1 MQKAE
6 QLSITW
12 MILEQWKAGKIKRSP
27 ENILALL
34 ADFEK
39 ECSAAGILGLTE
51 HDREG
56 RIKKELIRSVR
67 NKAEKTLRELSSGNG
82 ARKTAAAL

>member
-12 MILEQWKAGKIKRSP
+12 MILEQWKAAQIKRSP

-39 ECSAAGILGLTE
+39 ECSGAGILGLTE

-56 RIKKELIRSVR
+56 RIKKELIRSMR